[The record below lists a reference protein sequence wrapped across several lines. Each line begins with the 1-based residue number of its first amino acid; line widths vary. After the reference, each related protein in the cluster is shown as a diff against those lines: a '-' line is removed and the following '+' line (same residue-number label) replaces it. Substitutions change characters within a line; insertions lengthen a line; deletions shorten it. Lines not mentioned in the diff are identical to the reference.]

1 MGKEPPPDFE
11 VAARRYEDQQRE
23 IEKIA
28 RQEERE
34 RDAKSAE
41 GDHLFDRHHRYAIS
55 VAIFQ
60 VAIALGAV
68 AALTRLKLVWIGSLV
83 LGVGSTAVLIATW
96 FQ

>member
-1 MGKEPPPDFE
+1 MGKEPPSGFK
-11 VAARRYEDQQRE
+11 AAAKRCEDEQRE

-28 RQEERE
+28 RQKERE

-41 GDHLFDRHHRYAIS
+41 GDHLFDGHHRYAIS

-60 VAIALGAV
+60 VAIALGAA
-68 AALTRLKLVWIGSLV
+68 AALTRLKLVWMGSLM
-83 LGVGSTAVLIATW
+83 LGVASTAVLIATW